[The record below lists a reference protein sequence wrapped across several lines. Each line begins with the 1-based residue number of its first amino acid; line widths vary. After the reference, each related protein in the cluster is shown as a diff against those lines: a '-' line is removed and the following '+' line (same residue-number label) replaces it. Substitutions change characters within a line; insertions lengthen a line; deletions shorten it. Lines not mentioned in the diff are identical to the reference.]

1 MTVRAIFPNQSEVIG
16 LATGIDDGGRL
27 LISVPG
33 DNQLL
38 AVSAAD
44 IQHLRHN

>member
-1 MTVRAIFPNQSEVIG
+1 DAV
-16 LATGIDDGGRL
+16 GIDGSGRL

-33 DNQLL
+33 ESQLL